1 MRYGILGDIHA
12 NLAALE
18 TALDTLEELGAD
30 VIVSVGDVVGYGAA
44 PAECIDLLR
53 EAKALVVKGNHD
65 AACVHELDTTFFNQ
79 YARAAID
86 WTRGRLSAADLE
98 WLRALPLTLD
108 LTHCHVAHGTLSSPG
123 NFDYLL
129 GIRDAEPSLRIMV
142 KPVCFV
148 GHSHIPVAVLRPAE
162 CPERLAYCPDA
173 VIDLAE
179 ATRAVVNVGSV
190 GQPRD
195 EDPRLAVALFDSD
208 QHKVW
213 IHRREYDIE
222 REVLRIR
229 SAGLPPMLAD
239 RLWLGV

>member
-18 TALDTLEELGAD
+18 TALDTLEELGAE

-44 PAECIDLLR
+44 PTECIDLLR
-53 EAKALVVKGNHD
+53 EVRALVVKGNHD
-65 AACVHELDTTFFNQ
+65 AACVYEVDTTFFNQ

-86 WTRGRLSAADLE
+86 WTRGRLSEADLE

-108 LTHCHVAHGTLSSPG
+108 LPHCQVAHGTLNSPQ

-129 GIRDAEPSLRIMV
+129 GIRDAEPSLRVMT

-162 CPERLAYCPDA
+162 CPERLAYCPDP